1 MKFAKYIL
9 IWVSQNLAVPF
20 WVVGHVH
27 LSLNVY
33 DDVTEIL
40 SSIGMNIIV
49 IVGIFIDYR
58 DKNDNSERDDDYDN
72 DIPIG
77 WV

>member
-1 MKFAKYIL
+1 M
-9 IWVSQNLAVPF
+9 
-20 WVVGHVH
+20 H

-49 IVGIFIDYR
+49 IVGIFVDYN
-58 DKNDNSERDDDYDN
+58 DKKDDSEREDN
-72 DIPIG
+72 DHDIPIG
-77 WV
+77 WY

>member
-1 MKFAKYIL
+1 MKAFAKYLL

-27 LSLNVY
+27 LSMNVY
-33 DDVTEIL
+33 DDANEIL

-49 IVGIFIDYR
+49 IVGIIVDYR
-58 DKNDNSERDDDYDN
+58 DKKDDSNKDDDH

-77 WV
+77 WI